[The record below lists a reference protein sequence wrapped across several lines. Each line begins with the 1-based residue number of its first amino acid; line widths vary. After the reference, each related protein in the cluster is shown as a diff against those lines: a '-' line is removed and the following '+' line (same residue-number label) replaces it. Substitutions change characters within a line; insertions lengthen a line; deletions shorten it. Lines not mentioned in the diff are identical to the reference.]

1 VADGRSLG
9 VAGLYF
15 VVEGEGDL
23 DGYALVGAVV
33 LYWYFVSL
41 SSM

>member
-1 VADGRSLG
+1 MADGESLG

-15 VVEGEGDL
+15 VVEGEDDL
-23 DGYALVGAVV
+23 DGYALAGAVV
-33 LYWYFVSL
+33 FYWYFVLL